1 MTKTKF
7 EIGQFV
13 KIHQDYETTDQCFIC
28 AKQLKDAE
36 VETRIAL
43 TENYTLSTLDA
54 INALAKLGSKGN
66 LLISSPKSEINP
78 SSLIKITNKINFIAP
93 SRNNYFKA

>member
-13 KIHQDYETTDQCFIC
+13 KIHEDRYTTDECFIC
-28 AKQLKDAE
+28 AKPLKDAE

-43 TENYTLSTLDA
+43 TENFTLSTLEEIKKQWFGTDW
-54 INALAKLGSKGN
+54 
-66 LLISSPKSEINP
+66 SPRVGPECVKRFPVEAVFTTEN
-78 SSLIKITNKINFIAP
+78 
-93 SRNNYFKA
+93 